1 MELSISEKVKAIVED
16 PTQEFPITGRELFNS
31 LGFER
36 RTSGNCWAVDNF
48 LRENSLMVEPHYNN
62 VWIDTIIT
70 LKHKPI
76 ARTNVSKDP
85 ILKVAVLEE
94 ASKVPVYV
102 SNSAPLVEATTLMR
116 MNDYSQLPVTNNK
129 LRGLCGFISW
139 RTIGEAMANGVKSD
153 MVKDYIQP
161 IERTLK
167 LDTPLLEAIGY
178 VYKNEFAIVEDPTRQ
193 ICGILTTTDISQQFL
208 TLTEPYLL
216 MQEIENQVRL
226 LLSDVFNLED
236 IQKTCIERERQVNTL
251 DDLTFGEYI
260 HIIEQ
265 TDKWE
270 RLGLNL
276 DKSLFIKMLNDV
288 RLIRNDIMHFEPD
301 GISPSQHKQL
311 ASAVRLLSSLLT
323 GKAH

>member
-36 RTSGNCWAVDNF
+36 RTSGNCWAV
-48 LRENSLMVEPHYNN
+48 LR
-62 VWIDTIIT
+62 
-70 LKHKPI
+70 
-76 ARTNVSKDP
+76 
-85 ILKVAVLEE
+85 VAVLEE

-167 LDTPLLEAIGY
+167 LDTPLSD
-178 VYKNEFAIVEDPTRQ
+178 N
-193 ICGILTTTDISQQFL
+193 
-208 TLTEPYLL
+208 TETPA
-216 MQEIENQVRL
+216 N
-226 LLSDVFNLED
+226 
-236 IQKTCIERERQVNTL
+236 
-251 DDLTFGEYI
+251 
-260 HIIEQ
+260 
-265 TDKWE
+265 
-270 RLGLNL
+270 
-276 DKSLFIKMLNDV
+276 
-288 RLIRNDIMHFEPD
+288 
-301 GISPSQHKQL
+301 
-311 ASAVRLLSSLLT
+311 
-323 GKAH
+323 KA